1 LAPVVLIKVCEW
13 EKAPQFT
20 TRIEFGWSM
29 VSFTMDDIRS
39 HLLLMIV
46 LKLNFYLVFLM
57 VFFLFWHIFVWIIG
71 FLSDQHSLYS
81 HLPRF
86 GVAALLLEVMDNYF
100 FVTCLTVGLML
111 YRMMSDY
118 NVETIN
124 DGLNEF
130 NVEFQGPKESI
141 ISSLLVF
148 LSPI

>member
-1 LAPVVLIKVCEW
+1 
-13 EKAPQFT
+13 
-20 TRIEFGWSM
+20 M

-39 HLLLMIV
+39 RLLLMIV

-81 HLPRF
+81 HLPSF

-124 DGLNEF
+124 DGLNDF
-130 NVEFQGPKESI
+130 NVEFHGPKESI
-141 ISSLLVF
+141 ISSLLLF

>member
-1 LAPVVLIKVCEW
+1 
-13 EKAPQFT
+13 
-20 TRIEFGWSM
+20 
-29 VSFTMDDIRS
+29 MDDIRS

-100 FVTCLTVGLML
+100 FVTYLTVGLML

-124 DGLNEF
+124 DGLNDF
-130 NVEFQGPKESI
+130 NVEFHGPKESI
-141 ISSLLVF
+141 ISSLLLF

>member
-1 LAPVVLIKVCEW
+1 
-13 EKAPQFT
+13 
-20 TRIEFGWSM
+20 
-29 VSFTMDDIRS
+29 
-39 HLLLMIV
+39 
-46 LKLNFYLVFLM
+46 M

-81 HLPRF
+81 HLPSF

-124 DGLNEF
+124 DGLNDF
-130 NVEFQGPKESI
+130 NVEFHGPKESI
-141 ISSLLVF
+141 ISSLLLF